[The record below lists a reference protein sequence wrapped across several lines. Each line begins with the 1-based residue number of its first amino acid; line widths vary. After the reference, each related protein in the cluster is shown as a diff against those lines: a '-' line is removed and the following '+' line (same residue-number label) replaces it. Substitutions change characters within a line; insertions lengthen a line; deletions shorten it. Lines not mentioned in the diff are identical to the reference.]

1 MESVMKNLKY
11 ILILLIAL
19 PMLGNANEGH
29 SETPAQTTCPVM
41 EGNPIDPSLYVDY
54 KGERVYLCCKTCVK
68 LFSENPEAYLDKLP
82 QFAEQAHS
90 EKQATEEH
98 DHAIGHGEEEQT
110 PKLISFIGKFH
121 PIAVH
126 IPIAL
131 ILVAALAEALFL
143 FTGVPLFRSAARFN
157 LLIAVLG
164 AAVAVP
170 LGLAAATGTQYSAD
184 YAAVLSR
191 HKLLGFATLAITL
204 IAAALSERLHR
215 KESGLW
221 SYRIAL
227 LLSVLLVGATGHFGG
242 MLVYGLNYFS
252 W

>member
-1 MESVMKNLKY
+1 MKYL
-11 ILILLIAL
+11 LILLIAL
-19 PMLGNANEGH
+19 PMFGNANEGH
-29 SETPAQTTCPVM
+29 DNQSRALAQGTCPVM
-41 EGNPIDPSLYVDY
+41 EGNPVDPSLYVDY

-68 LFSENPEAYLDKLP
+68 LFTENPEAYLDKLP
-82 QFAEQAHS
+82 QFAEPAHS
-90 EKQATEEH
+90 ESPATEAEH
-98 DHAIGHGEEEQT
+98 DHATGHGEAGKT
-110 PKLISFIGKFH
+110 PKLVTFIGKFH

-131 ILVAALAEALFL
+131 VLVAALAEALFL
-143 FTGVPLFRSAARFN
+143 FTGVPLFRSAACFN

-164 AAVAVP
+164 AAAAVP
-170 LGLAAATGTQYSAD
+170 LGLAAATGTQYPAD
-184 YAAVLSR
+184 YAAVLLR
-191 HKLLGFATLAITL
+191 HKLLGLSTLVVIL

-215 KESGLW
+215 KQAGLW

-242 MLVYGLNYFS
+242 ILVYGLNYFS